1 MFLGG
6 QPTKALSFPYPL
18 GTDMGYDVDEMSTT
32 ERPRKRILVSAVA
45 VLLPVVA
52 LVGAA
57 AWFVRSYVLPPTVSF
72 ESKAIASAVATPAAE
87 PETTGASPPPA
98 APNSPEPAVRYSSN
112 SAEVWAA
119 VPIPGPPR
127 SMQRMALEPDLAVSE
142 QIAAAVPLPPRRPQ
156 QSVNNN
162 NEPVPL
168 PRPRPT
174 LASN

>member
-1 MFLGG
+1 MN
-6 QPTKALSFPYPL
+6 
-18 GTDMGYDVDEMSTT
+18 YDVDAMTAA

-72 ESKAIASAVATPAAE
+72 ESAAIASAVATPAAE
-87 PETTGASPPPA
+87 PETTGTTGTSPPA
-98 APNSPEPAVRYSSN
+98 AAPAVRYSSS
-112 SAEVWAA
+112 SAEIWAS

-127 SMQRMALEPDLAVSE
+127 STQRLAPEPEVAVSE

-156 QSVNNN
+156 QSVNNAN
-162 NEPVPL
+162 GAVPL
-168 PRPRPT
+168 PQPRP
-174 LASN
+174 LAPN

>member
-1 MFLGG
+1 MN
-6 QPTKALSFPYPL
+6 
-18 GTDMGYDVDEMSTT
+18 YDVDAMTAA

-72 ESKAIASAVATPAAE
+72 ESAAIASAAE
-87 PETTGASPPPA
+87 PETTGTTGTSPPA
-98 APNSPEPAVRYSSN
+98 AAPAVRYSSS
-112 SAEVWAA
+112 SAEIWAS

-127 SMQRMALEPDLAVSE
+127 STQRLAPEPEVAVSE

-156 QSVNNN
+156 QSVNNAN
-162 NEPVPL
+162 GAVPL
-168 PRPRPT
+168 PQPRP
-174 LASN
+174 LAPN

>member
-1 MFLGG
+1 M
-6 QPTKALSFPYPL
+6 K
-18 GTDMGYDVDEMSTT
+18 YDADEMTAA

-45 VLLPVVA
+45 VLLPAVA

-72 ESKAIASAVATPAAE
+72 ESKAIVSAVATPAAE
-87 PETTGASPPPA
+87 PETTGAAPPPA

-127 SMQRMALEPDLAVSE
+127 TMQRLAGEPAAVTSE
-142 QIAAAVPLPPRRPQ
+142 PVSAAVPLPPRRPRA
-156 QSVNNN
+156 SETDANGA
-162 NEPVPL
+162 VPL
-168 PRPRPT
+168 PRRRPT